1 MRHSKIIG
9 KKKEEVSEMDN
20 TPGMKQHQ
28 LLLEKIFI
36 SV

>member
-20 TPGMKQHQ
+20 TPGMKHGSQ
-28 LLLEKIFI
+28 
-36 SV
+36 V